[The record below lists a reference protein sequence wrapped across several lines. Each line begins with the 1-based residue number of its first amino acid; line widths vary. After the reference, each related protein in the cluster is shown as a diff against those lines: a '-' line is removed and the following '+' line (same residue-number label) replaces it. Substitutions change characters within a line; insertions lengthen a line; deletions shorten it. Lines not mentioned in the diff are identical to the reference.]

1 MDVDRVFKKQRGIVL
16 SLKQWEKIG
25 KAIPYID
32 NKVAIVKDRMKK
44 RMK

>member
-16 SLKQWEKIG
+16 SLEQWEKLI

-32 NKVAIVKDRMKK
+32 AKIPVVKDRMKK
-44 RMK
+44 R

>member
-16 SLKQWEKIG
+16 SLKQWEKLE

-32 NKVAIVKDRMKK
+32 AKIAVVKNCMKK
-44 RMK
+44 S

>member
-1 MDVDRVFKKQRGIVL
+1 MDVDRVFKKQRGKKRG
-16 SLKQWEKIG
+16 KQWEKIG

-32 NKVAIVKDRMKK
+32 NKIAIVKDRMKK

>member
-16 SLKQWEKIG
+16 SLKQWEKLA

-32 NKVAIVKDRMKK
+32 AKIAVVKNCMKK
-44 RMK
+44 S